1 MKALHFIA
9 LLLITNTLCLTAHAV
24 PPTKNYAPPVNSQY
38 ISLSEQLLYHVKTEA
53 ATDTLER
60 QLATINLPDL
70 VYGLSD
76 DKARK
81 TFWINIYNAWFQI
94 LATREHKTRPAI
106 FTNKLVNVA
115 GTLFSLDDIEHGI
128 LRRYRN
134 KLSQGYREQSN
145 VPVAIKQLAVAEID
159 YRIHFALNCGAK
171 SCPPI
176 AFYKYERI
184 DDQLNL
190 AAASF
195 LSSETKVDEPNK
207 ELTTSKILFYYEG
220 DFGGKAGI
228 LKMLSKYL
236 NQNFTGYKIKY
247 APYDW
252 DAKLKNFSGQ

>member
-1 MKALHFIA
+1 M
-9 LLLITNTLCLTAHAV
+9 

-195 LSSETKVDEPNK
+195 LSSETKVDETNK
-207 ELTTSKILFYYEG
+207 ELTTSKILFFYEG

>member
-1 MKALHFIA
+1 L
-9 LLLITNTLCLTAHAV
+9 
-24 PPTKNYAPPVNSQY
+24 P
-38 ISLSEQLLYHVKTEA
+38 
-53 ATDTLER
+53 ATF
-60 QLATINLPDL
+60 LA
-70 VYGLSD
+70 
-76 DKARK
+76 
-81 TFWINIYNAWFQI
+81 
-94 LATREHKTRPAI
+94 
-106 FTNKLVNVA
+106 
-115 GTLFSLDDIEHGI
+115 LDDIEHGI

-195 LSSETKVDEPNK
+195 LSSETKVDEANK

-220 DFGGKAGI
+220 DFGGKAR
-228 LKMLSKYL
+228 Y
-236 NQNFTGYKIKY
+236 T
-247 APYDW
+247 
-252 DAKLKNFSGQ
+252 